1 MLKRVPE
8 PDLMEKKE
16 QAYAYACADFS
27 DSNQLF
33 LGKLFEFYSFTDQTE
48 ILDVGC
54 GDGEIPIAIY
64 KKTKSKIT
72 ALDGSSAMLDEF
84 SKKMSDNNIDDIKII
99 RKRYEDINLEE
110 KNFDIL
116 ISNSVLH
123 HVKSPKQFWEKSLQ
137 LVRQH
142 GYIILMDLFRPSSE
156 SDLLTILDRYGGNN
170 PVLLK
175 DFENSLRAAYT
186 PEEVEAQIS
195 AFPDTSSSVKVIS
208 DRHFFVTIEI
218 KNDSLFKT

>member
-1 MLKRVPE
+1 VPE

-16 QAYAYACADFS
+16 QAYAYANADFS
-27 DSNQLF
+27 NSN
-33 LGKLFEFYSFTDQTE
+33 KLFIEKLFNFCSITDKTK

-54 GDGEIPIAIY
+54 GDGEIPITIY

-72 ALDGSSAMLDEF
+72 VLDGSSAMLDEF
-84 SKKMSDNNIDDIKII
+84 SRKMNENKINDIKII
-99 RKRYEDINLEE
+99 EKRYEDAHLME
-110 KNFDIL
+110 KSFDIL

-123 HVKSPKQFWEKSLQ
+123 HVKSPKLFWEKSFN

-142 GYIILMDLFRPSSE
+142 GNIMLMDLVRPSNENS
-156 SDLLTILDRYGGNN
+156 LLTILDKYGGND
-170 PVLLK
+170 PVLLS

-186 PEEVEAQIS
+186 LDEVEAQLS
-195 AFPDTSSSVKVIS
+195 PFPNISSSVKAIS

-218 KNDSLFKT
+218 RE